1 MNKTAAAPPPIDNAA
16 DYIDALTRPR
26 TQAAVVKKKTVPG
39 RRMRDK
45 FRDKMAVVER
55 LKKPG

>member
-1 MNKTAAAPPPIDNAA
+1 MQKSKLPPPPIDNAA
-16 DYIDALTRPR
+16 DYIDALTRPEA
-26 TQAAVVKKKTVPG
+26 QELVVKKKVIPG

-45 FRDKMAVVER
+45 FRAEAVAVEV